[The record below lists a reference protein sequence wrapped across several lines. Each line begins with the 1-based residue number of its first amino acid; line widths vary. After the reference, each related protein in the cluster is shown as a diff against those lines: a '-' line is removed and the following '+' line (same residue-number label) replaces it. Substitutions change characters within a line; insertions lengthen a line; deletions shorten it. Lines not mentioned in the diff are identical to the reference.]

1 MQAHR
6 SFVLTVLAAVA
17 CAPFA
22 AADELPS
29 AFNGR
34 DLSGWQTKEAEN
46 LWWKAADGVL
56 SVKNDPKQQPS
67 ILWTE
72 QEYGSFVMQIEF
84 RMGEGNVDSGV
95 FVRNETDQIQ
105 IGISGS
111 LKRDMTCSPYIA
123 GKGYPVE
130 AERISELL
138 KQDDWNAMTLVA
150 VGARYDV
157 WLNGAHVMTY
167 KSDTADQTGRIGL
180 QLHAQREMAI
190 DFRNIRIAELD

>member
-1 MQAHR
+1 MQAYR
-6 SFVLTVLAAVA
+6 NLVLTVLATLVLV
-17 CAPFA
+17 PFA

-29 AFNGR
+29 AFNGQ
-34 DLSGWQTKEAEN
+34 DLSGWKTKEAEN
-46 LWWKAADGVL
+46 LWWSADDGVL

-72 QEYGSFVMQIEF
+72 QSYGDFVMQIEF
-84 RMGEGNVDSGV
+84 RFGEGNVDSGV

-150 VGARYDV
+150 VGSRYDV
-157 WLNGAHVMTY
+157 WLNGAHVMSY
-167 KSDTADQTGRIGL
+167 ESDTADKTGPIGL